1 MPSSSSLIAEDLR
14 GQIVGDVL
22 SNDVSRRIY
31 ASDASL
37 YEILPAAI
45 VRPRMTADVVATVQY
60 ATERGLPV
68 HARGAG
74 SGLAGGALGEGIVL
88 DFSRYMRRFLSDDG
102 QTVSV
107 QPGLVHAVLNRRLA
121 EEGPHLGRRCFAPDP
136 AMTEVTTLGSVA
148 SVDSGGSRRP
158 AYGSARDHIVGL
170 TAVLSDGRILQ
181 IDPDGE
187 NSVASQLAASVGELL
202 SLRKDI
208 IHEHAPR
215 GEIHGSGYALELAL
229 TAGNEVDLRQL
240 LVGSEG
246 TLGLITEL
254 QLKTTPL
261 PAAVGAVLL
270 TFSSLERA
278 AHAVQILAPL
288 EVASCDLMDRRH
300 ISLARETDPRYE
312 VLLSGAAEAVLH
324 VEVFG
329 NDSEDAAQRVAAI
342 VEAMRSDESLAA
354 SAIVAETDDDLRLFS
369 QLSKRFVSTLH
380 RLKGNRRAVPGI
392 EDLAVPRAALPQFF
406 RRLQETLK
414 RRQVTAS
421 VFGHAIHGQLHIRPL
436 LDLSSPAEL
445 RKLETLASD
454 LYDTV
459 WLLGGTMGGEHG
471 DGLSRTPFASRQH
484 GPLVNVFREVKR
496 IFDPQGVLNPGKI
509 VPSPGAR
516 MTHHTRAVV
525 PATRPL
531 AAGGAPPETELP
543 PLVDLQLSWDAD
555 EITLAARTCNGCGV
569 CREQDDAVRMC
580 PIFRFTPREEA
591 SPRAKANLVRGVLT
605 GQLPE
610 DMLLHAD
617 AKQVADLCVNCHQCR
632 LDCPAEVDIPK
643 LMMEAKAAYVK
654 TNGLP
659 WDAWWSSRIDML
671 ARGLSWSPRLAN
683 WMLRNR
689 SVRWVL
695 ERTIGLAAGRRLP
708 PLARRPYLNRDATRR
723 LNRNRAKG
731 TQDAKGGRV
740 LYFVDTFANY
750 YDTEVAEAFERIAR
764 RHEIDLYVPAGQYH
778 SGMAMIGQGSLDQA
792 RRIAVRN
799 VAMLAEA
806 VRQGNTIVATEPAAV
821 LALTHEYLH
830 LLPDDEDAALVAEN
844 TFEAC
849 HYLWRRH
856 LDSQLQL
863 DLDPLPCKVA
873 YHVPCH
879 VRALNVGTP
888 AESLMRL
895 IPELEPTRLDKG
907 CSGMA
912 GAYGLLRRNY
922 RSSLRAGLPMLSELR
937 TGKYDL
943 GVSECGACRTQMQQN
958 SPMPTLHPLKL
969 LAASYGLMPEIMQ
982 RLRANIQETQL
993 YH

>member
-1 MPSSSSLIAEDLR
+1 MARS
-14 GQIVGDVL
+14 VGDVL

-45 VRPRMTADVVATVQY
+45 VRPRMTADVVATVHY

-102 QTVSV
+102 ETVSV

-121 EEGPHLGRRCFAPDP
+121 EGGRLFAPDP
-136 AMTEVTTLGSVA
+136 AMSEVTTLGSVA

-158 AYGSARDHIVGL
+158 AYGSARDHVVGL
-170 TAVLSDGRILQ
+170 TAVLADGRILQ
-181 IDPDGE
+181 VGPEGE
-187 NSVASQLAASVGELL
+187 NNGVAGQLAASLGQLL
-202 SLRKDI
+202 SRRQEVI
-208 IHEHAPR
+208 REHAPR
-215 GEIHGSGYALELAL
+215 GEVHGSGYALGMARS
-229 TAGNEVDLRQL
+229 TGGEVDLRQL

-261 PAAVGAVLL
+261 PAAIGAVLL

-278 AHAVQILAPL
+278 AQAVQILAPL
-288 EVASCDLMDRRH
+288 GVASCDLMDRRH

-329 NDSEDAAQRVAAI
+329 NDSQDAAQRVAAI

-421 VFGHAIHGQLHIRPL
+421 VFGHGIHGQLHIRPL

-516 MTHHTRAVV
+516 MTHHTRAIV
-525 PATRPL
+525 PASRPE
-531 AAGGAPPETELP
+531 AIEGPKTETELP

-610 DMLLHAD
+610 DTLLHDD

-643 LMMEAKAAYVK
+643 LMLEAKAAHVK
-654 TNGLP
+654 TNGLR
-659 WDAWWSSRIDML
+659 WDAWWLSRIDLL
-671 ARGLSWSPRLAN
+671 AMVLSFSPSLSN
-683 WMLRNR
+683 WMLENR
-689 SVRWVL
+689 SLRWLL
-695 ERTIGLAAGRRLP
+695 ERSIGLSAGRKLP
-708 PLARRPYLNRDATRR
+708 PIARRSYLKRDATRR
-723 LNRNRAKG
+723 LSRKPAESATATKN
-731 TQDAKGGRV
+731 GRV

-764 RHEIDLYVPAGQYH
+764 RHDIHLYVPPKQLQ
-778 SGMAMIGQGSLDQA
+778 SGMALISQGSLDSA
-792 RRIAVRN
+792 RRIAERN

-806 VRQGNTIVATEPAAV
+806 VRQGDTIVATEPAAV

-830 LLPDDEDAALVAEN
+830 LMPGDDDAKLVAEN

-863 DLDPLPCKVA
+863 DLDPLPYKIA

-879 VRALNVGTP
+879 VRALGVGTP
-888 AESLMRL
+888 AENLMRL

-912 GAYGLLRRNY
+912 GTYGLLRRNY

-969 LAASYGLMPEIMQ
+969 LAASYGLMPEVQ
-982 RLRANIQETQL
+982 KQL
-993 YH
+993 AEKGTGSEADIG